1 VLTRIRQN
9 YADPDPPHFFY
20 VFILEPAFAN
30 LSTLMCTV
38 LYESAFIYRY
48 GEMPLLPGTV
58 RSQFIFRPISPERAA
73 GGPAEENGKTARLD
87 RLSPESDSGRSYSS
101 RSRSESGSR
110 RSEEGSRTPEEDMS
124 RATTPGNTTEL
135 GGFLIPLLTF

>member
-1 VLTRIRQN
+1 
-9 YADPDPPHFFY
+9 
-20 VFILEPAFAN
+20 
-30 LSTLMCTV
+30 
-38 LYESAFIYRY
+38 
-48 GEMPLLPGTV
+48 MPLLPGTV
-58 RSQFIFRPISPERAA
+58 RSQFTFRPISPERAA
-73 GGPAEENGKTARLD
+73 GGASADENGEAGRLG

-135 GGFLIPLLTF
+135 GAFLLLLIPKTMTFLFAEEFNIRTSNSAERCGMCSFKLR

>member
-1 VLTRIRQN
+1 
-9 YADPDPPHFFY
+9 
-20 VFILEPAFAN
+20 
-30 LSTLMCTV
+30 
-38 LYESAFIYRY
+38 
-48 GEMPLLPGTV
+48 MPLLPGAV
-58 RSQFIFRPISPERAA
+58 RSQFTFRPISPERAA
-73 GGPAEENGKTARLD
+73 GGSANENSESNRLD

-135 GGFLIPLLTF
+135 GRFLHCSFTNLKFRTQKKISRCFSDPDSVFRPQFPYGQQR

>member
-1 VLTRIRQN
+1 
-9 YADPDPPHFFY
+9 
-20 VFILEPAFAN
+20 
-30 LSTLMCTV
+30 
-38 LYESAFIYRY
+38 
-48 GEMPLLPGTV
+48 MPLLPGTV

-135 GGFLIPLLTF
+135 GGFLIHLLAIHLRCVAGCPPLQIVSTGYRILYTIYMGFPHRLLQVHASF

>member
-1 VLTRIRQN
+1 
-9 YADPDPPHFFY
+9 
-20 VFILEPAFAN
+20 
-30 LSTLMCTV
+30 
-38 LYESAFIYRY
+38 
-48 GEMPLLPGTV
+48 MPLLPGTV
-58 RSQFIFRPISPERAA
+58 RSQFTFRPISPERAA
-73 GGPAEENGKTARLD
+73 GGPAEENGKAARLD

-135 GGFLIPLLTF
+135 GAFSYIVKSWLLLQY